1 MAPENPP
8 PIDPADLPLL
18 MTLDQLRNPAPKNVN
33 VSFLRRT
40 QYIASSGMA
49 RGIDSKGSVF
59 IGGPRKGA
67 KPKPTRDDP
76 TYVKKYIQKG
86 FDIGPDSSDIF
97 IMIHL
102 GASISDDLDVL
113 GQELVAILRMREVWS
128 EN

>member
-1 MAPENPP
+1 MVFKGDEGFILVVLPRYVGAELAE
-8 PIDPADLPLL
+8 PIQLL
-18 MTLDQLRNPAPKNVN
+18 LEL
-33 VSFLRRT
+33 L
-40 QYIASSGMA
+40 G
-49 RGIDSKGSVF
+49 
-59 IGGPRKGA
+59 
-67 KPKPTRDDP
+67 RD
-76 TYVKKYIQKG
+76 